1 MNSRARFARAI
12 DSQFRHLGR
21 EATYVPATQAAMT
34 IRVIARRPEQMF
46 ELGEGRVHGED
57 PELEFRVSEVPQ
69 PCRGDEIHLDGR
81 AYRLEAEPRLDLH
94 QLVWIAPALP
104 VERE

>member
-1 MNSRARFARAI
+1 MDSRARFARAI

-21 EATYVPATQAAMT
+21 EATYIPQAQAART
-34 IRVIARRPEQMF
+34 IRVIARRPEQLF